1 MDMKIY
7 LATTIFLLLFLPL
20 DAMSIGDDNN
30 YYNQLKRI
38 ESVRLDDIDD
48 ARNQLDKI
56 SQFESEF
63 NEVEKDLYL
72 LLLAHSKAMQS
83 DYERAK
89 KLLTNLTLQSN
100 SIDIRS
106 RAYSIL
112 AAIQNI
118 QGNDIDAFVALDNS
132 LSQLSEVNDQ
142 IYRLDILQNAVSVYK
157 ESELIEYALELS
169 RRHLTEAIR
178 SNKSEPLCHANYELA
193 SIEIMAQK
201 TKIAEERLK
210 ATRQHCE
217 EADQKLVLLE
227 IDASLA
233 QIAMINE
240 RYDRAEKIMED
251 RYKDIELYGW
261 GILTS
266 RASIIYSEIF
276 LVKNRLKEAEKYA
289 TEAYR
294 MAKDSQDKKRTLE
307 AAAVLAKIYSQKKDN
322 EKAIKYYKEYME
334 LNNELRTK
342 VRQRKLAFQST
353 RETENLTLRSRANG
367 R

>member
-1 MDMKIY
+1 MDMKKY
-7 LATTIFLLLFLPL
+7 LATTILLFLLAPL
-20 DAMSIGDDNN
+20 DAKSIGDEND
-30 YYNQLKRI
+30 YYGQLKRI
-38 ESVRLDDIDD
+38 ESIRLDDIKE
-48 ARNQLDKI
+48 ASNQLDKI
-56 SQFESEF
+56 SQYESEF
-63 NEVEKDLYL
+63 NEAEKDLHL

-83 DYERAK
+83 DYDGAK
-89 KLLTNLTLQSN
+89 ELLTTLTLNSN
-100 SIDIRS
+100 SVDIRS

-178 SNKSEPLCHANYELA
+178 SNRSEPLCHANYELA

-201 TKIAEERLK
+201 MKIAEERLK
-210 ATRQHCE
+210 SASKHCE
-217 EADQKLVLLE
+217 DSNQRLVLLE

-233 QIAMINE
+233 QIALINQ
-240 RYDRAEKIMED
+240 RYDKAEKIMEET
-251 RYKDIELYGW
+251 YKDIVHYDW
-261 GILTS
+261 KVLTS
-266 RASIIYSEIF
+266 RANIIYSEIY
-276 LVKNRLKEAEKYA
+276 LVKSKLNEAEKYGTKA
-289 TEAYR
+289 YIIAKSTE
-294 MAKDSQDKKRTLE
+294 DKKRTLE
-307 AAAVLAKIYSQKKDN
+307 AAAVLARIYSKKNDN

-353 RETENLTLRSRANG
+353 RETENLTLRTRANE